1 MANKRILQ
9 VGEAIRE
16 HLALMLVR
24 GEVSDPRVRNVTLN
38 AVKVSPDLQ
47 IARVYY
53 SVLGDES
60 LRAGVA
66 QGLKNA
72 AGYFRRALGEAL
84 GLRYT
89 PHVHFFYDE
98 TIERAARMGELFA
111 SLDRERSEHASADVS
126 EGEPSTDAKGDLTE
140 EPKASRER
148 RNNE

>member
-72 AGYFRRALGEAL
+72 AGYFRRSLGEAL

-111 SLDRERSEHASADVS
+111 SLDRERSEHALEGVSDVEPRADA
-126 EGEPSTDAKGDLTE
+126 EGDDTE
-140 EPKASRER
+140 APTSRER
-148 RNNE
+148 RKSE

>member
-1 MANKRILQ
+1 MANKRLLQ

-16 HLALMLVR
+16 HLAMMLVR
-24 GEVSDPRVRNVTLN
+24 GEVSDPRIRNVTLN

-60 LRAGVA
+60 VRGGVA

-72 AGYFRRALGEAL
+72 SGFFRRSLGEAL

-89 PHVHFFYDE
+89 PHLHFYYDE
-98 TIERAARMGELFA
+98 TIERSARMGELFA
-111 SLDRERSEHASADVS
+111 AIDRERKEHASEAAPALPD
-126 EGEPSTDAKGDLTE
+126 DAKGSS
-140 EPKASRER
+140 P
-148 RNNE
+148 NEGVTAAPGRPNVK